1 MYALLLKEMCNI
13 LAGVESKL
21 TKLDSIEERINSKF
35 KHFDSELVS
44 CKDRISVLEHSAQFL
59 SNIHDEHKSLKI
71 RLETVAKNIETT
83 KTVNKDVKDR
93 LIPNHIIRP
102 VSRRAYKK

>member
-1 MYALLLKEMCNI
+1 MCNR

-21 TKLDSIEERINSKF
+21 TKLDLIEERINSQF

-59 SNIHDEHKSLKI
+59 SNIHDAEHKSLKL

-93 LIPNHIIRP
+93 LIDVETQSLRQNLLFFAIDEQPR
-102 VSRRAYKK
+102 